1 MKFEFQPTRIHDV
14 QPPRAEAEVLRELRR
29 LGRAEAVV
37 CGRDHGHLVAQ
48 QARGD
53 NAEPRERRG
62 GHGDRGLRDRT
73 RQRAFERRGVAADGS
88 DDSLP
93 SPLCP
98 DVREPRPS
106 VDRLQGSVRHG
117 REDLP
122 IAANIARDAERARL
136 EKQIAALEKR
146 ARAEKQPKK
155 KFGLVQQIKKFNL
168 NSAVG

>member
-1 MKFEFQPTRIHDV
+1 M
-14 QPPRAEAEVLRELRR
+14 
-29 LGRAEAVV
+29 
-37 CGRDHGHLVAQ
+37 AQ

-73 RQRAFERRGVAADGS
+73 RQRAFGRRGVAADGS
-88 DDSLP
+88 EDSLP
-93 SPLCP
+93 SP
-98 DVREPRPS
+98 REAEAAW
-106 VDRLQGSVRHG
+106 

-122 IAANIARDAERARL
+122 IPANIARDAERARL
-136 EKQIAALEKR
+136 EKQIAALEKF

-155 KFGLVQQIKKFNL
+155 KFELVQQIKKFNL